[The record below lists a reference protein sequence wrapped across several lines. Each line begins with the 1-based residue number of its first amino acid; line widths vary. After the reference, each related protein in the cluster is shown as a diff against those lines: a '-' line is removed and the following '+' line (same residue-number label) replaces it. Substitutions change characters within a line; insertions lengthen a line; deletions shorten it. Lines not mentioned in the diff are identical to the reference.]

1 MDLRKDKSTKTVDRR
16 SAEAVA
22 TDVSNGIYMECSAL
36 TQVYWYLLVIYW
48 RVSELQ
54 FSCPYFNH
62 SYFSIIQE
70 GLKDIFERAVEV
82 VTKGKN
88 SKEENPGGCFPKAI
102 SHSFRNCS
110 IL

>member
-1 MDLRKDKSTKTVDRR
+1 MLGTHAGILIIIGEILESLSDLQS
-16 SAEAVA
+16 
-22 TDVSNGIYMECSAL
+22 
-36 TQVYWYLLVIYW
+36 
-48 RVSELQ
+48 
-54 FSCPYFNH
+54 SCPCFNH
-62 SYFSIIQE
+62 LYFSIIQE

-88 SKEENPGGCFPKAI
+88 SKEENVGGCFPKAI

>member
-1 MDLRKDKSTKTVDRR
+1 MLGTH
-16 SAEAVA
+16 A
-22 TDVSNGIYMECSAL
+22 GILILIGDILE
-36 TQVYWYLLVIYW
+36 I
-48 RVSELQ
+48 SELQ